1 MPDTGK
7 TETKR
12 EGNTPKRPSR
22 RRFLKRGLI
31 ASGAVLGGGALWS
44 AFGERT
50 WLTAHS
56 VSVPIANL
64 PPALD
69 GFTIA
74 HLSDLHR
81 GPYISAEHIREA
93 AAIAVS
99 QAPDLIVLTGDHISY
114 RAEYAKSCAEA
125 LSLLSAP
132 HGLYAV
138 LGNHEYWTGAVER
151 AANACRDAG
160 ARLLVNEA
168 VPIDV
173 GDARWWL
180 CGVDDIWEGRP
191 DLDATLANVPQEHLK
206 ILLCHEPDF
215 ADEAAKRGVHLQ
227 LSGHSHGGQVRLP
240 GAGPIVLPKYG
251 QKYPYRLQRVA
262 ETQTQVYT
270 TTGVGVT
277 FPPIRI
283 NCRPEVAILRL
294 TRA

>member
-12 EGNTPKRPSR
+12 EGNAPKNPSR

-31 ASGAVLGGGALWS
+31 ASGAALGGGALWS

-50 WLTAHS
+50 WLTARR

-81 GPYISAEHIREA
+81 GPYISGEHIREA

-99 QAPDLIVLTGDHISY
+99 HTPDLIVLTGDHISY
-114 RAEYAKSCAEA
+114 TAEYAKSCAEA
-125 LSLLSAP
+125 LSPLNAP

-138 LGNHEYWTGAVER
+138 LGNHEYWTGTVDR
-151 AANACRDAG
+151 AADACRDAG

-191 DLDATLANVPQEHLK
+191 DLDTTLANVPPEHLK

-215 ADEAAKRGVHLQ
+215 ADEAAKHGIHLQ

-240 GAGPIVLPKYG
+240 AVGPIVLPTYAH
-251 QKYPYRLQRVA
+251 KYPYRLQRVA
-262 ETQTQVYT
+262 ETPTQVYT

>member
-1 MPDTGK
+1 MSDTAK
-7 TETKR
+7 TDTKS
-12 EGNTPKRPSR
+12 EENAPKRPSR
-22 RRFLKRGLI
+22 RRFLRRALI
-31 ASGAVLGGGALWS
+31 GSGALLGGGALWS
-44 AFGERT
+44 ALGERT
-50 WLTAHS
+50 WLTAHR

-81 GPYISAEHIREA
+81 GPYISAENIREA

-99 QAPDLIVLTGDHISY
+99 HAPDLIVLTGDHISY
-114 RAEYAKSCAEA
+114 SAKYAKSCAEA
-125 LSLLSAP
+125 LSPLKAP

-138 LGNHEYWTGAVER
+138 LGNHEYWTGAVDR
-151 AANACRDAG
+151 AADACRDAG
-160 ARLLVNEA
+160 VRVLVNEA
-168 VPIDV
+168 VPIDA

-180 CGVDDIWEGRP
+180 CGVDDVWEGRP
-191 DLDATLANVPQEHLK
+191 DLDATLANVPREHLK
-206 ILLCHEPDF
+206 LLLCHEPDF
-215 ADEAAKRGVHLQ
+215 ADEAAKHGIHLQ

-240 GAGPIVLPKYG
+240 GTGPIVLPRYA

-262 ETQTQVYT
+262 ETPTQVYT
-270 TTGVGVT
+270 TSGVGVT

-294 TRA
+294 RRA

>member
-1 MPDTGK
+1 MSASGK
-7 TETKR
+7 HDAIGEETS
-12 EGNTPKRPSR
+12 PKHLPR
-22 RRFLKRGLI
+22 RRFLRRALI
-31 ASGAVLGGGALWS
+31 GGGALLASGTLWS

-50 WLTAHS
+50 WTAAHH
-56 VSVPIANL
+56 VSVPIPDL
-64 PPALD
+64 PPALE

-81 GPYISAEHIREA
+81 GPFVSADHIRQA
-93 AAIAVS
+93 AAIALS
-99 QAPDLIVLTGDHISY
+99 HSPDLIVLTGDHISY
-114 RAEYAKSCAEA
+114 KATYAASCAQA
-125 LSLLSAP
+125 LSALEAP
-132 HGLYAV
+132 HGIFAV
-138 LGNHEYWTGAVER
+138 LGNHEYWTGAVDR

-173 GDARWWL
+173 GDARFCL

-191 DLDATLANVPQEHLK
+191 DLDATLANVAPDHVK

-215 ADEAAKRGVHLQ
+215 AVEAAKHGIHLQ

-240 GAGPIVLPKYG
+240 GSGPIVLPTYAHKD
-251 QKYPYRLQRVA
+251 PYRLQRVA
-262 ETQTQVYT
+262 HTPPQVYT

-277 FPPIRI
+277 FPPVRI